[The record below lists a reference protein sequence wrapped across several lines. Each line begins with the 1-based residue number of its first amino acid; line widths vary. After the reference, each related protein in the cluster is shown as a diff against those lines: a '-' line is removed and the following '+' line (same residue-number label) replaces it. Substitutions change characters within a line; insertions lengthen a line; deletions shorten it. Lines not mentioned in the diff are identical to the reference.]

1 MKYFALPTLILII
14 LLLPSDA
21 KSQVVALNPP
31 FAAQTDNVV
40 ITFDASKGNA
50 ALTSQNT
57 VYAHTGVITNLSSS
71 PTAWRYVQGNWGT
84 DDSKV
89 KMTAIGN
96 NKFTLSINI
105 NQFYGVPS
113 NETVQKL
120 AFVFRNQDG
129 SVVGREAD
137 GGDIFVSIGSGTFQA
152 NLTTNPSGTPAIAGL
167 SDSIEVIVNASAK
180 ANLQLFINNNLLVNV
195 NDTPSLQYKF
205 SASTLGNGKHQIK
218 LIAQQSNNT
227 VTKLQDIIIR
237 SNNASNVAVSPPGIA
252 DGINYINDSTVI
264 LQLFAPQKSYVY
276 VIGDF
281 NNWELNPAYEMN
293 KTPDGNRFWI
303 QLNQL
308 TPGVEYAYQ
317 YSIGKELL
325 RIADYYAD
333 KLLDQNNDPFIP
345 SITYPNLKPYPVGK
359 TNNYVSVLQ
368 TAQTAFNWQHTQSF
382 VKPPKNKLVIY
393 ELLVRDFIGRHDY
406 LTLIDTLSYLQRLG
420 VNAIELMPINEF
432 EGNESWGYNP
442 SFYFAPDKYYGTKD
456 ALKMFIDECHK
467 RGIAVILDV
476 VLNHSFGQ
484 SSMVRM
490 YWDAANNKP
499 AANSPWFNPD
509 ATHPFNVG
517 YDFNHESIYT
527 QAFVDTVLKYWIH
540 EYKIDGYR
548 FDLSKGFTQ
557 TNSGSNVGQWSAYD
571 QSRINLW
578 KRIYDK
584 VKPNCT
590 DCYYILEHFA
600 DNSEETVLAN
610 YGFLFWGNTNAQFN
624 EATMAYSSNLSG
636 ASYKSRNWTT
646 PQLVAFAESHDEER
660 LMYKNIMFG
669 STANNHNTKD
679 TSVALSRMEA
689 AIAML
694 APLPGPYMIWQ
705 FGELGY
711 DYSINFNG
719 RIGNKPIRWDYLN
732 NSRRKRLYDVYAAFN
747 HLKTTYPVFTTTNF
761 SYNLTSAIKTINLN
775 DSSMNV
781 VVAANFNT
789 IANNANLTLAH
800 SGWWYNYFSG
810 DSVNYSGTSASVNLL
825 PGAYVVLTDKKLP
838 TPFITPIVN
847 GINNPESTWQI
858 GLFPNPAQQHLEVHT
873 AIPLEQYS
881 ITDLS
886 GKILQQGK
894 LISGEKI
901 DISSISPG
909 FYFMVFEYKQQFIT
923 KKFII
928 NK

>member
-432 EGNESWGYNP
+432 EGNE
-442 SFYFAPDKYYGTKD
+442 
-456 ALKMFIDECHK
+456 
-467 RGIAVILDV
+467 
-476 VLNHSFGQ
+476 
-484 SSMVRM
+484 
-490 YWDAANNKP
+490 
-499 AANSPWFNPD
+499 
-509 ATHPFNVG
+509 
-517 YDFNHESIYT
+517 
-527 QAFVDTVLKYWIH
+527 
-540 EYKIDGYR
+540 
-548 FDLSKGFTQ
+548 
-557 TNSGSNVGQWSAYD
+557 
-571 QSRINLW
+571 
-578 KRIYDK
+578 
-584 VKPNCT
+584 
-590 DCYYILEHFA
+590 
-600 DNSEETVLAN
+600 
-610 YGFLFWGNTNAQFN
+610 
-624 EATMAYSSNLSG
+624 
-636 ASYKSRNWTT
+636 
-646 PQLVAFAESHDEER
+646 
-660 LMYKNIMFG
+660 
-669 STANNHNTKD
+669 
-679 TSVALSRMEA
+679 
-689 AIAML
+689 
-694 APLPGPYMIWQ
+694 
-705 FGELGY
+705 
-711 DYSINFNG
+711 
-719 RIGNKPIRWDYLN
+719 
-732 NSRRKRLYDVYAAFN
+732 
-747 HLKTTYPVFTTTNF
+747 
-761 SYNLTSAIKTINLN
+761 
-775 DSSMNV
+775 
-781 VVAANFNT
+781 
-789 IANNANLTLAH
+789 
-800 SGWWYNYFSG
+800 
-810 DSVNYSGTSASVNLL
+810 
-825 PGAYVVLTDKKLP
+825 
-838 TPFITPIVN
+838 
-847 GINNPESTWQI
+847 
-858 GLFPNPAQQHLEVHT
+858 
-873 AIPLEQYS
+873 
-881 ITDLS
+881 
-886 GKILQQGK
+886 
-894 LISGEKI
+894 
-901 DISSISPG
+901 
-909 FYFMVFEYKQQFIT
+909 
-923 KKFII
+923 
-928 NK
+928 